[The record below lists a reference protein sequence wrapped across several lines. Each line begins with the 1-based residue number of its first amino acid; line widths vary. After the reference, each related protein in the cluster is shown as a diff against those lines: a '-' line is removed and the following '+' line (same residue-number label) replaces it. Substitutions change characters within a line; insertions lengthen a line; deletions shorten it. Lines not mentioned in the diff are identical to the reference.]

1 LHLPKCGDILRLRA
15 VGCYIAWLRS
25 GNNENA
31 YNAQYLSASGAY
43 NNAFPARTLAVRP
56 ALHLKSGGDV

>member
-1 LHLPKCGDILRLRA
+1 MNVILAARA